1 MLLLT
6 ISHSISLYRT
16 TTKQRREEIISEK
29 NKIYISE
36 VKPEKNC
43 TPCWGYRF
51 FWSGFCIDPLEIH
64 VFPQFLVY
72 PLGIPWIFHWYPQQ
86 GGYNVFWKSP
96 IFKSKYKI
104 NFLPGLVRHRANIL
118 RSHEADKFA
127 MDVVS
132 MKNKMEAKSFTLFH
146 TIFFKQKRSH
156 QAQFLAAS
164 TS

>member
-1 MLLLT
+1 M
-6 ISHSISLYRT
+6 
-16 TTKQRREEIISEK
+16 
-29 NKIYISE
+29 
-36 VKPEKNC
+36 
-43 TPCWGYRF
+43 F
-51 FWSGFCIDPLEIH
+51 FGKA
-64 VFPQFLVY
+64 Q
-72 PLGIPWIFHWYPQQ
+72 
-86 GGYNVFWKSP
+86 
-96 IFKSKYKI
+96 FKSKYKI